1 MLPSIYSSTRANPNK
16 NRKNVNILIPDLLFY
31 VLIFQSF
38 DIILTQIIMDTNTFD
53 DVADHDNFFVKREGF
68 QADSLKEE
76 LKNAI
81 IKHLQCSLARE
92 KHSATLHDWLVA
104 VVMVLRERV
113 FERFIKT
120 QKKHHN
126 DDARRIYYMSLEY
139 LPGRML
145 RMTAQALDLLED
157 LEAALNDLG
166 QNFEHIEDAEPD
178 MGLGNGGLG
187 RLASCFQDSLATLD
201 YPAVAYGIHYEFGLF
216 KQKIVNGKQV
226 EAPDNW
232 LKFGNAWQVCRPE
245 NVQTVQLY
253 GRVEASYDDQGNW
266 CPCWV
271 DTASVQGVPW
281 DIPVVG
287 YGTTTVNFM
296 RLWEAR
302 TSQEFDLETF
312 NRGGYTA
319 SVQKQSESEVISKI
333 LYPNDSTDGGKMLRL
348 IQQYF
353 FVCCSMQD
361 IIRRHLNGNKTLD
374 NLAERCAI
382 QLNDTHPTI
391 AVVELMRLLMD
402 VYRMQWDKAWSICQS
417 VFGYTN
423 HTVLPEALEEW
434 PVEIFSRVLPRHYQ
448 IICEINRRFL
458 ENEVEGKWP
467 NEPAKKDALSIIH
480 NGKVRM
486 AYLAIVG
493 SHSVNGV
500 AAMHSELLK
509 TDLFSLFYELYPK
522 KFTNVTNGITPRQ
535 WLRACNPGLTKL
547 IDRAI
552 GKGWTKHLSEL
563 NRLEDKSRDPVFQKR
578 FLQVK
583 RENKIRLAKAISE
596 LCGVTVDPCSLF
608 DVQAKRLHEYKRQHL
623 NLLHILYLYRK
634 IMQDPADENIVP
646 RTFIFAAKAAPG
658 YFMAKQI
665 IHAINIVADMINN
678 NRDIRNLLKVV
689 FIPNYSVSIATKIIP
704 AADLSEQISTAGKEA
719 SGTGNMKFAL
729 NGACTIG
736 TLDGANVEI
745 MEEVGSENIFIFGHT
760 ESELRG
766 MKNYSPYA
774 YYHGNNALRE
784 ILDWIGSEYFRQPN
798 GDHPLLDVRNSLLDG
813 GDPFFVLADFG
824 DYVATQQRVSEL
836 FREQSQWV
844 EKAILN
850 VTRMGRFSSD
860 RSIRD
865 YANNIWALNPV
876 TIE

>member
-1 MLPSIYSSTRANPNK
+1 
-16 NRKNVNILIPDLLFY
+16 
-31 VLIFQSF
+31 
-38 DIILTQIIMDTNTFD
+38 MDTEIEIITED
-53 DVADHDNFFVKREGF
+53 QEEFFAEQDGF
-68 QADSLKEE
+68 QADSLKSE
-76 LKNAI
+76 LKRAI
-81 IKHLQCSLARE
+81 IQHLQCSLARE

-126 DDARRIYYMSLEY
+126 DDVRRVYYMSLEY

-145 RMTAQALDLLED
+145 RMIAQALDVLED
-157 LEAALNDLG
+157 LESALTELG
-166 QNFEHIEDAEPD
+166 QNFEQIENAEPD

-216 KQKIVNGKQV
+216 KQKIVNGRQV
-226 EAPDNW
+226 ETPDNW
-232 LKFGNAWQVCRPE
+232 LNYGNAWQICRPE
-245 NVQTVQLY
+245 NVQLVQLY
-253 GRVEASYDDQGNW
+253 GRVENAYDDHGNW
-266 CPCWV
+266 CPHWV
-271 DTASVQGVPW
+271 ESKLVQGVPW
-281 DIPVVG
+281 DIPVAG

-302 TSQEFDLETF
+302 TAQEFDLETF
-312 NRGGYTA
+312 NKGAYSDAIQR
-319 SVQKQSESEVISKI
+319 QSESEVISKV
-333 LYPNDSTDGGKMLRL
+333 LYPNDSTRDGKTLRL
-348 IQQYF
+348 VQQYF
-353 FVCCSMQD
+353 FVCCSIKD
-361 IIRRHLNGNKTLD
+361 IIRRHLNGNPTLD
-374 NLAERCAI
+374 NLSQRCAI

-402 VYRMQWDKAWSICQS
+402 EYKFQWDKAWSICKS

-423 HTVLPEALEEW
+423 HTIMPEALEEW
-434 PVEIFSRVLPRHYQ
+434 SVDLFSSVLPRHYQ

-458 ENEVEGKWP
+458 EEEVERKWP
-467 NEPAKKDALSIIH
+467 GDSSKKDALSIIH
-480 NGKVRM
+480 DGKVRM

-509 TDLFSLFYELYPK
+509 TDLFSLFYELYPE
-522 KFTNVTNGITPRQ
+522 KFKNVTNGITPRQ

-547 IDRAI
+547 IDRLI
-552 GKGWTKHLSEL
+552 GKSWTKNLSEL
-563 NRLEDKSRDPVFQKR
+563 NQLEGMAADPSFRKR
-578 FLQVK
+578 FQQVK
-583 RENKIRLAKAISE
+583 HNNKVRLAQAIRQ
-596 LCGVTVDPCSLF
+596 LCGVTVDPSSLF

-634 IMQDPADENIVP
+634 ILQNPADDTVVP

-665 IHAINIVADMINN
+665 IHSINIVADMINN
-678 NRDIRNLLKVV
+678 SRDIRNMIKVIFV
-689 FIPNYSVSIATKIIP
+689 PNYSVSIATKIIP

-745 MEEVGSENIFIFGHT
+745 KEEVGDENIFIFGHT
-760 ESELRG
+760 ESELRA
-766 MKNYSPYA
+766 MTNYNPYE
-774 YYHGNNALRE
+774 YYNNNGALRE

-798 GDHPLLDVRNSLLDG
+798 GEHPLLDVRNSLLDG
-813 GDPFFVLADFG
+813 GDPFFVLADFE
-824 DYVATQQRVSEL
+824 DYVATQQRVSDL
-836 FREQSQWV
+836 FRDQPRWV

-850 VTRMGRFSSD
+850 VTRVGKFSSD
-860 RSIRD
+860 RSIVD
-865 YANNIWALNPV
+865 YANTIWDLRPV
-876 TIE
+876 RVN